1 MRRFLID
8 AVIVIIL
15 LLIIP
20 LPKKMQDETSMHLDA
35 MLYDVYLINR
45 WNPDKPVY
53 RKDENG
59 ELIYDDDTGM
69 IEIEGFGDYT
79 TGTIIKVLGY
89 EIYNSAP
96 EHIFIYE

>member
-1 MRRFLID
+1 MRRFFID

-20 LPKKMQDETSMHLDA
+20 LPKKMQDETSTHLDA
-35 MLYDVYLINR
+35 TLYDVYLINR

-53 RKDENG
+53 RRDENG
-59 ELIYDDDTGM
+59 ELIYDDDTGR
-69 IEIEGFGDYT
+69 IEIEGYGDYT
-79 TGTIIKVLGY
+79 TGTIIKVLGC

-96 EHIFIYE
+96 DHIFIYE

>member
-20 LPKKMQDETSMHLDA
+20 LPKKMQDETSLHLDA
-35 MLYDVYLINR
+35 AIYDVYLINR

-59 ELIYDDDTGM
+59 EKIFDDDTGM
-69 IEIEGFGDYT
+69 YEIESLGDYT
-79 TGTIIKVLGY
+79 TGTIIKVFGY
-89 EIYNSAP
+89 EVYNTAP